1 MAFRLLVSYKNLKA
15 TVSVPSSQASLSKSE
30 PKTVTTFVEASA
42 ESQYILAQAALTY
55 TYLASTLQYVNLSAV
70 NVRLDPDSK
79 NLYFTT
85 ENNSPNVVSVT
96 MQEEHAVTFG
106 KTLAD
111 TATLSEAI
119 AKAVSTSLVSENI
132 SLSEDLD
139 ILIEFLRSF
148 SDSTSLS
155 ETSSFIFE
163 TAKTDT
169 VSISESQAFAFTTT
183 KSDSLS
189 ISESLVYAYAQSKS
203 DSISLAETLDYF
215 LDYFIPADLFSVDE
229 ELTLDTGLGKTDTVS
244 ISEAY
249 VSEFQPIKADSI
261 SLSEDFSR
269 VVAFSRAFSDSFT
282 LDDLASVQDP
292 LQTDVDLDK
301 ANVTFLSEEL
311 LYTFSKPLS
320 DSFSILENAAIL
332 SSLPQSDSVSI
343 SEALVNAF
351 NLPKTDSVG
360 ISESHAY
367 SFSTSASDSATI
379 TESLTIKFIQSR
391 TINSAA
397 LNTNALN

>member
-42 ESQYILAQAALTY
+42 EAQYILAQVALTY
-55 TYLASTLQYVNLSAV
+55 TNLASTLQYVDLSAV

-79 NLYFTT
+79 NLYFVTG
-85 ENNSPNVVSVT
+85 SPNAVSVT

-119 AKAVSTSLVSENI
+119 AKAVDTSLASENL

-139 ILIEFLRSF
+139 ILIEFLRDF

-155 ETSSFIFE
+155 ESSVFAFDLNKLDAV
-163 TAKTDT
+163 TLN
-169 VSISESQAFAFTTT
+169 ESQAFAFTTT
-183 KSDSLS
+183 KSDFFGLS
-189 ISESLVYAYAQSKS
+189 EALVYAYAQAKS
-203 DSISLAETLDYF
+203 DSISLAETLNYF
-215 LDYFIPADLFSVDE
+215 LDYFIPADLFSVSED
-229 ELTLDTGLGKTDTVS
+229 LNLNTGLGKTDTVS
-244 ISEAY
+244 ILETY
-249 VSEFQPIKADSI
+249 VSNFQPVKADTVSI
-261 SLSEDFSR
+261 SEDFAR
-269 VVAFSRAFSDSFT
+269 VVAFSRSFSDFFT
-282 LDDLASVQDP
+282 LDDLASVEDP

-301 ANVTFLSEEL
+301 ENVTFLSEEL

-332 SSLPQSDSVSI
+332 SSLPQSDSFSV
-343 SEALVNAF
+343 SEALVNTF
-351 NLPKTDSVG
+351 SLPKTDSVG

-379 TESLTIKFIQSR
+379 TESLTIKFIESR
-391 TINSAA
+391 TLNSAA

>member
-15 TVSVPSSQASLSKSE
+15 TVSLPSSQARLSKSE
-30 PKTVTTFVEASA
+30 LKTVTAFVEANA
-42 ESQYILAQAALTY
+42 EAQYILAQAALTY
-55 TYLASTLQYVNLSAV
+55 ANLASTLQYVNLSAV

-85 ENNSPNVVSVT
+85 ENNSPNAVSVT

-111 TATLSEAI
+111 TTTLSEAI
-119 AKAVSTSLVSENI
+119 AKAVAFPLTSENI

-139 ILIEFLRSF
+139 ILIEFLRDF
-148 SDSTSLS
+148 SDGTSLS
-155 ETSSFIFE
+155 EVSSFVFE
-163 TAKTDT
+163 AAKTDVVT
-169 VSISESQAFAFTTT
+169 LSEAQAFAFTTS
-183 KSDSLS
+183 KSDGLGL
-189 ISESLVYAYAQSKS
+189 SESLVYAYAQAKV

-229 ELTLDTGLGKTDTVS
+229 ELTLGTGLGKTDTVS

-249 VSEFQPIKADSI
+249 ISEFQPVKADSI
-261 SLSEDFSR
+261 SLSEVFSR

-282 LDDLASVQDP
+282 LDDLASVEDP

-311 LYTFSKPLS
+311 LYAFSKPLS
-320 DSFSILENAAIL
+320 DGFSVLENAAIL
-332 SSLPQSDSVSI
+332 SSLPQSDSVSV

-360 ISESHAY
+360 IFESHAY

-391 TINSAA
+391 TLNSAA

>member
-42 ESQYILAQAALTY
+42 ESQYI
-55 TYLASTLQYVNLSAV
+55 LASTLQYVNLSAV

-119 AKAVSTSLVSENI
+119 AKAVAFPLTSENI

-139 ILIEFLRSF
+139 ILIEFLRDF

-155 ETSSFIFE
+155 ETSSFVFE
-163 TAKTDT
+163 TVKTDT
-169 VSISESQAFAFTTT
+169 VNISESQAFAFTTT
-183 KSDSLS
+183 KSDNLSLS
-189 ISESLVYAYAQSKS
+189 EALVYAYAQSKS
-203 DSISLAETLDYF
+203 DSISIAETLDYF

-249 VSEFQPIKADSI
+249 ASEFQPVKADSI
-261 SLSEDFSR
+261 SISEDFSR

-282 LDDLASVQDP
+282 LDDLASVEDP

-320 DSFSILENAAIL
+320 DSFSVLENAAIL
-332 SSLPQSDSVSI
+332 SNLPQSDSVSI
-343 SEALVNAF
+343 SEALISAF